1 MRIVL
6 INPPID
12 SVLEHGHVSPVT
24 KYLFYNSAPLGILY
38 IAAVLEQEGHV
49 VSVIDAAAELLNIE
63 KTTQRVCDFQP
74 DFIGLG
80 SFTVTFSLG
89 LFAWGRS
96 TVPHSPG
103 PWVYMRHPMTR
114 NKAYRA

>member
-49 VSVIDAAAELLNIE
+49 LFSDGGRALGQSDAVAADRDQVLSALRRRRLSEGVGEQDDSVCRQLGVSRHVLAA
-63 KTTQRVCDFQP
+63 
-74 DFIGLG
+74 G
-80 SFTVTFSLG
+80 
-89 LFAWGRS
+89 
-96 TVPHSPG
+96 VPH
-103 PWVYMRHPMTR
+103 
-114 NKAYRA
+114 